1 MYNTCIYKREKKI
14 PIISEGQTIKHIP
27 SIPARAVHGR
37 HPCSLLTAGIL
48 QHRIEHDLYT
58 TVEYRTISIIW
69 KRGITFER
77 QSSQFKHRL
86 K

>member
-1 MYNTCIYKREKKI
+1 MHLQEKKKKI

-48 QHRIEHDLYT
+48 QHRIEHDLYQI
-58 TVEYRTISIIW
+58 VESIE
-69 KRGITFER
+69 K
-77 QSSQFKHRL
+77 
-86 K
+86 